1 MLVAAPTGSGKTFA
15 AFLTAIDQ
23 LVKEGKVSQ
32 KDALIK
38 ASNAQAL
45 EMNFQGIFLTEGKR
59 ILG

>member
-1 MLVAAPTGSGKTFA
+1 MMNFNQSLF
-15 AFLTAIDQ
+15 I

-32 KDALIK
+32 KEALAK
-38 ASNAQAL
+38 ATNAQAL

>member
-1 MLVAAPTGSGKTFA
+1 MISFNQSLFN
-15 AFLTAIDQ
+15 

-32 KDALIK
+32 EDALAK
-38 ASNAQAL
+38 ATNAQAL